1 MNSFNS
7 SGISYPLYDWQS
19 EAIEKWEQNGNR
31 GIVQATTG
39 SGKSR
44 VAHAIIVEHLR
55 KPDGV
60 VTVLVPQV
68 SLLRQWADA
77 LDDVLGFKVGRC
89 GGGKKDISEK
99 INVMVINTAL
109 KILPLKTYNNHLIVA
124 DECHRMAAPSFQ
136 RVFDNL
142 YHKSLG
148 LSATPER
155 EDSGLEVLTDLIGD
169 IVYEYGYE
177 DALEA
182 GVISDFKVCAV
193 QIPLNPS
200 EASNK
205 SSTRLGSIGVAL
217 NGVAIYIQYAGPN
230 NQPLTGE
237 INSFDQYNGHPQPQ
251 GVYHYHMEPL
261 YLTENQGNDALLG
274 FLLDGFPVYGP
285 FENMAKVTNED
296 LDDYHGH
303 NHATDDFPSGIYH
316 YHITENDPYINGNG
330 YFGTPGTVT
339 Q

>member
-1 MNSFNS
+1 MRNLVFIITILLITNCSKNESNEEGAKEENSLPEVYNKVYGAS
-7 SGISYPLYDWQS
+7 SIAL
-19 EAIEKWEQNGNR
+19 EGNYVVIKVD
-31 GIVQATTG
+31 GT
-39 SGKSR
+39 
-44 VAHAIIVEHLR
+44 
-55 KPDGV
+55 PD
-60 VTVLVPQV
+60 
-68 SLLRQWADA
+68 
-77 LDDVLGFKVGRC
+77 
-89 GGGKKDISEK
+89 
-99 INVMVINTAL
+99 
-109 KILPLKTYNNHLIVA
+109 
-124 DECHRMAAPSFQ
+124 
-136 RVFDNL
+136 
-142 YHKSLG
+142 HKSPYFNQSDPLF
-148 LSATPER
+148 TPY
-155 EDSGLEVLTDLIGD
+155 DGNNPNFNLNPNKITSF
-169 IVYEYGYE
+169 
-177 DALEA
+177 
-182 GVISDFKVCAV
+182 DFTYK
-193 QIPLNPS
+193 IPLNPS

-217 NGVAIYIQYAGPN
+217 NGVAIYNQYAGPN
-230 NQPLTGE
+230 NQPLTRE

>member
-1 MNSFNS
+1 MKNLIFIITLFSIINCGKGESQKEGKIEENSLPEVYNKVYGAS
-7 SGISYPLYDWQS
+7 SIALQGDHVVIKVD
-19 EAIEKWEQNGNR
+19 G
-31 GIVQATTG
+31 T
-39 SGKSR
+39 
-44 VAHAIIVEHLR
+44 
-55 KPDGV
+55 PD
-60 VTVLVPQV
+60 
-68 SLLRQWADA
+68 
-77 LDDVLGFKVGRC
+77 
-89 GGGKKDISEK
+89 
-99 INVMVINTAL
+99 
-109 KILPLKTYNNHLIVA
+109 
-124 DECHRMAAPSFQ
+124 
-136 RVFDNL
+136 
-142 YHKSLG
+142 HKSPYFNEIDPSYAPYDGSNPNFNLNPNRIT
-148 LSATPER
+148 SF
-155 EDSGLEVLTDLIGD
+155 
-169 IVYEYGYE
+169 
-177 DALEA
+177 
-182 GVISDFKVCAV
+182 DFTYK
-193 QIPLNPS
+193 IPLNPS

-217 NGVAIYIQYAGPN
+217 NGVAIYNQYAGPN
-230 NQPLTGE
+230 NQPLTRE